1 MTIGIVTM
9 VGEQACGLASSTASV
24 VGTEYTCRRD
34 EYEGVGWVTL
44 GLVVIALLAVRLARR
59 EKRRQNSY
67 LL

>member
-1 MTIGIVTM
+1 MTSGIVTM
-9 VGEQACGLASSTASV
+9 MGEQACGLALSTASL

-44 GLVVIALLAVRLARR
+44 GLVVIALLALRLASR

>member
-1 MTIGIVTM
+1 MTSGIVTM
-9 VGEQACGLASSTASV
+9 VGEQACSLASSTASLA
-24 VGTEYTCRRD
+24 GMEYACRRD

-44 GLVVIALLAVRLARR
+44 GLVVIALLAVRLAGR

>member
-1 MTIGIVTM
+1 MASGIVTM
-9 VGEQACGLASSTASV
+9 VGEQACGLASSTASLA
-24 VGTEYTCRRD
+24 GMEYTCRKD

>member
-34 EYEGVGWVTL
+34 EYEGVGWVSL
-44 GLVVIALLAVRLARR
+44 GLVVIALLALRLASR

>member
-1 MTIGIVTM
+1 MAKGIVTM
-9 VGEQACGLASSTASV
+9 IGEQACGLASSTASLA
-24 VGTEYTCRRD
+24 GTEYTCRSD

>member
-24 VGTEYTCRRD
+24 IGTEYTCRRD
-34 EYEGVGWVTL
+34 EYEGVGWVSL
-44 GLVVIALLAVRLARR
+44 GLVVIALLAWRLARR

>member
-24 VGTEYTCRRD
+24 IGTEYTCRTD
-34 EYEGVGWVTL
+34 EYEGVGWVSL
-44 GLVVIALLAVRLARR
+44 GLVVIALLAVRLASR

>member
-1 MTIGIVTM
+1 MTSGIVTM
-9 VGEQACGLASSTASV
+9 VGEQACGLASSTASFA
-24 VGTEYTCRRD
+24 GTEYACRRD

-44 GLVVIALLAVRLARR
+44 GLVVIALFAVRHARR

>member
-1 MTIGIVTM
+1 MTSGIVTM
-9 VGEQACGLASSTASV
+9 MGEQACGLASSTASL

-34 EYEGVGWVTL
+34 EYEGVGWVSL
-44 GLVVIALLAVRLARR
+44 GLLVIALLAVRHARR

>member
-1 MTIGIVTM
+1 MTSGIVTM
-9 VGEQACGLASSTASV
+9 IGEQACGLASSTASL

-34 EYEGVGWVTL
+34 EYEGVGWVSL
-44 GLVVIALLAVRLARR
+44 GLLVIALLAVRHARR